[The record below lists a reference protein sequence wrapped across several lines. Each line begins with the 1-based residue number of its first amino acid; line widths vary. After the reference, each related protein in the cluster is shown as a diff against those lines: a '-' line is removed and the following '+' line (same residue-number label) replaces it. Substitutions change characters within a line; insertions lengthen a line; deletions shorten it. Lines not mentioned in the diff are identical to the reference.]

1 MRPPEIIETP
11 RLTLRPPLVAD
22 AETIFTIYAQDVEVA
37 KYMIW
42 RPHKNIEETRD
53 FMRRCISAWEDGSA
67 YPWVITRKEDGRLI
81 GMIESRV
88 KGFSM
93 DIGYVLARVYWGT
106 GYIPEAA
113 RPVVDWGLSQDGIF
127 RVWAVCD
134 IDNLASA
141 RVLEKIGMR
150 REGTLRR
157 WTLHPNLSDEPRD
170 AYCYSVVK

>member
-11 RLTLRPPLVAD
+11 RLSLRPPLVAD
-22 AETIFTIYAQDVEVA
+22 AETIFTSYAQDVEVA
-37 KYMIW
+37 KYLTW
-42 RPHKNIEETRD
+42 RPHKDIEETRD
-53 FMRRCISAWEDGSA
+53 FMRRCVSTWEDGSV
-67 YPWVITRKEDGRLI
+67 YPWVITRREDGRLI

-93 DIGYVLARVYWGT
+93 DIGYVLARAYWGR
-106 GYIPEAA
+106 GYVPEAA
-113 RPVVDWGLSQDGIF
+113 CPVVDWGLSQDGIF

-134 IDNLASA
+134 VDNLASG
-141 RVLEKIGMR
+141 RVLEKIGMS

-157 WTLHPNLSDEPRD
+157 WMLHPNLSDEPRD